1 MFIDSLALRNF
12 RLFEETTV
20 GFHDRTS
27 VIVGINGAGKST
39 ILDAMGILL
48 SCYVGGFDGLGAR
61 RISQSDIRHVT
72 RKIGSTYENMPQ
84 LPVKISA
91 NGSIGSTP
99 VSWGSVKLKDSPQS
113 SSPSAYDEISKIAA
127 EHQVRLREGD
137 ESLSLPL
144 IAYYGTGRLW
154 KRDPSKKRV
163 ESRLHAPFRRLAAY
177 DDCLDAHLTD
187 TSLVAFYE
195 RMSYKHFLQ
204 GEVPPE
210 YAAVRSALKKGLE
223 TLTGLSLEAVF
234 VNFDT
239 HELEITFEDAG
250 IPVRTTAS
258 QLSDGY
264 RVALNMFADIAYRAA
279 TLNPQLGNAALAE
292 TEGIVLIDEVDLH
305 LHPQWQQLVL
315 KDLADT
321 FPRLQ
326 FVVTT
331 HAPSV
336 ISSTSDSQLIIVD
349 GIKART
355 SDRSFYGRDVN
366 SVLRELMDV
375 PERPRAV
382 KALFDKF
389 YDLVDASDYDKA
401 QGVLDSLRALLG
413 DSDVELGACEVQL
426 DLERMD
432 LS

>member
-1 MFIDSLALRNF
+1 MFIDSLTLRNF
-12 RLFEETTV
+12 RLFEEATV
-20 GFHDRTS
+20 DFYDRTS

-61 RISQSDIRHVT
+61 RISQSDIRHIT
-72 RKIGSTYENMPQ
+72 RKVASTYENMPQ
-84 LPVKISA
+84 LPVEIFA
-91 NGSIGSTP
+91 AGSIDSTP

-113 SSPSAYDEISKIAA
+113 SSPSAYDKVTSLAT
-127 EHQVRLREGD
+127 EHQTRLREGD
-137 ESLSLPL
+137 ESLILPL

-154 KRDPSKKRV
+154 KRDTSKKRI
-163 ESRLHAPFRRLAAY
+163 ESRLHAPFKRLAAY

-195 RMSYKHFLQ
+195 RMTFKYLQ
-204 GEVPPE
+204 QGTISPE
-210 YAAVRSALKKGLE
+210 YTAVRSALKKGLE
-223 TLTGLSLEAVF
+223 TLTGFSLEAIS

-239 HELEITFEDAG
+239 HELEVTFEGDG
-250 IPVRTTAS
+250 VPVRTTAS

-279 TLNPQLGNAALAE
+279 TLNPQLGNAVLAE

-331 HAPSV
+331 HSPSV
-336 ISSTSDSQLIIVD
+336 ISSASDSQLIIVD
-349 GIKART
+349 GRAART
-355 SDRSFYGRDVN
+355 SDRSFYGRDAN

-389 YDLVDASDYDKA
+389 YELVDTGDYDAA
-401 QGVLDSLRALLG
+401 QVVMDDLRILLG

>member
-1 MFIDSLALRNF
+1 
-12 RLFEETTV
+12 
-20 GFHDRTS
+20 
-27 VIVGINGAGKST
+27 
-39 ILDAMGILL
+39 
-48 SCYVGGFDGLGAR
+48 
-61 RISQSDIRHVT
+61 
-72 RKIGSTYENMPQ
+72 
-84 LPVKISA
+84 
-91 NGSIGSTP
+91 
-99 VSWGSVKLKDSPQS
+99 
-113 SSPSAYDEISKIAA
+113 
-127 EHQVRLREGD
+127 
-137 ESLSLPL
+137 LPL

-210 YAAVRSALKKGLE
+210 YAAVHSALKKGLE

>member
-1 MFIDSLALRNF
+1 
-12 RLFEETTV
+12 
-20 GFHDRTS
+20 
-27 VIVGINGAGKST
+27 
-39 ILDAMGILL
+39 
-48 SCYVGGFDGLGAR
+48 
-61 RISQSDIRHVT
+61 
-72 RKIGSTYENMPQ
+72 
-84 LPVKISA
+84 
-91 NGSIGSTP
+91 
-99 VSWGSVKLKDSPQS
+99 
-113 SSPSAYDEISKIAA
+113 
-127 EHQVRLREGD
+127 
-137 ESLSLPL
+137 
-144 IAYYGTGRLW
+144 
-154 KRDPSKKRV
+154 
-163 ESRLHAPFRRLAAY
+163 
-177 DDCLDAHLTD
+177 
-187 TSLVAFYE
+187 
-195 RMSYKHFLQ
+195 MSYKHLLQ

-223 TLTGLSLEAVF
+223 ALTGLSLEAVF